1 MQPANTHREA
11 IFHHNFKGLA
21 MKKLTSHLVP
31 ATLVGLLS
39 LPFAATQVFAQTTPP
54 AAPATAPAAAPEP
67 TPENTLVPKVSLY
80 TEYEYRGIS
89 QTAEKPAGQFNLD
102 YTHTSGFYLGTFVSN
117 VKWLKEAAKASGFS
131 TSANIEWDLFGGY
144 KFDIAKDVTLDLGY
158 LRYEYP
164 SSKAF
169 NPSPNTDEI
178 YIGVSSGAFSA
189 KYSHS
194 TSNLFGFSNSKNSSF
209 TEINWSQEILPK
221 LTANAQIAR
230 QTVKHNGDY
239 SYTVYKLGAT
249 YDLGDGWAAGGY
261 GKNTNAKEAFYTVNG
276 KDLSKARLVAFVSK
290 SF

>member
-1 MQPANTHREA
+1 
-11 IFHHNFKGLA
+11 
-21 MKKLTSHLVP
+21 MKKLTSHLIP
-31 ATLVGLLS
+31 ATLAGLLS
-39 LPFAATQVFAQTTPP
+39 LPFASTQVSAQTTPP
-54 AAPATAPAAAPEP
+54 AAPAAVPAAAPEP

-102 YTHTSGFYLGTFVSN
+102 YTHTSGFYLGTFISN

-131 TSANIEWDLFGGY
+131 TNASIEWDLFGGY
-144 KFDIAKDVTLDLGY
+144 KFDIAKDVTLDVGY

-178 YIGVSSGAFSA
+178 YIGISSGAFSA

-194 TSNLFGFSNSKNSSF
+194 TSNLFGFTNSKNSSF
-209 TEINWSQEILPK
+209 TELNWSQEVLPK
-221 LTANAQIAR
+221 LTANAQIAH
-230 QTVKHNGDY
+230 QTVKNNGDS

-249 YDLGDGWAAGGY
+249 YDFGDGWAAGGY
-261 GKNTNAKEAFYTVNG
+261 AKNTNAKEAFYTVNG